1 VGPPAFMDSSHPRS
15 RWITREPSRQIR
27 SKRGQ
32 RPSRE
37 RNYCI
42 HDIRF
47 GGHGSV
53 TSCRHHAPVTGISF
67 RVSHLRSTLHLLEW
81 LDADPFWR
89 VYLDVAWRG
98 CSVDIALSRNDDVRF
113 LYSNRVRWGNNGDG
127 CVYKAGRAVTKIW
140 ERLYVGSLKDAVQ
153 LARSN
158 PRRIATVIS
167 LCRQKAVPRSPK
179 IIYIQIP
186 IPDAAPISA
195 QKLEDIL
202 YAIAIGVR
210 RGSVLVHC
218 REGMN
223 RSPILVAAWMDR
235 CGYAEIDKALSEIA
249 KLRDL
254 APSRALLT
262 SVRDSLRS

>member
-1 VGPPAFMDSSHPRS
+1 
-15 RWITREPSRQIR
+15 
-27 SKRGQ
+27 
-32 RPSRE
+32 
-37 RNYCI
+37 
-42 HDIRF
+42 
-47 GGHGSV
+47 
-53 TSCRHHAPVTGISF
+53 
-67 RVSHLRSTLHLLEW
+67 
-81 LDADPFWR
+81 
-89 VYLDVAWRG
+89 
-98 CSVDIALSRNDDVRF
+98 
-113 LYSNRVRWGNNGDG
+113 
-127 CVYKAGRAVTKIW
+127 VTKIW

-179 IIYIQIP
+179 ITYIHIP

-202 YAIAIGVR
+202 YAMAIGVR

-223 RSPILVAAWMDR
+223 RSPILVAAWMHR
-235 CGYAEIDKALSEIA
+235 CGYGEIDKALSEIA

-254 APSRALLT
+254 APWRALLT
-262 SVRDSLRS
+262 SVRDSLRIEN